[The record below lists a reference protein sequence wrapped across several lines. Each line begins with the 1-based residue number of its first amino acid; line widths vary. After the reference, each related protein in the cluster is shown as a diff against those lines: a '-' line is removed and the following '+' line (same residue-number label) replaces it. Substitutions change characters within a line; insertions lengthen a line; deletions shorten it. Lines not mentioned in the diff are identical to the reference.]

1 VDDFTTA
8 KMAFGV
14 LARMAATWGG
24 PEVAP
29 PSNGVLSTQAAI
41 PGFNQFMFTR
51 FSPLCWAL
59 PSSPGF
65 NLKDAQARQVLTEAG
80 GLQQTI
86 YSKVGPEYIEYL
98 RMQELPTMGMGPD
111 LAGEYTTA
119 LTQTD
124 AKGFRAF
131 FLVCCPFSL

>member
-1 VDDFTTA
+1 
-8 KMAFGV
+8 MAFGV
-14 LARMAATWGG
+14 LARMAATWSG

-29 PSNGVLSTQAAI
+29 DPSNGVLSTQAAI

-98 RMQELPTMGMGPD
+98 RMQELPAMGMGPD
-111 LAGEYTTA
+111 LVGEYTTA

-124 AKGFRAF
+124 AKGFRTY
-131 FLVCCPFSL
+131 FLVCCPFLSESIRC